1 MTAARERR
9 VPDVTLERFRLREL
23 PPEEMESIA
32 LQLRTDPELRD
43 RFDSLA
49 ASDQAIAA
57 DDFPARLAEQVLQRG
72 SASRR
77 AAGTTRPLRRLVLA
91 SALGAGLIAVAIAQP
106 WSSPHAPAAGGDVI
120 KGLEP
125 SLTIYRRTPNGSETL
140 ADGAPAHGGDLLRV
154 GYVSAGQ
161 RYGVILSIDGRGVV
175 TLHLPTT
182 GDAAASLRPGE
193 LVLLDQAYELDDAP
207 AWEGFYFVTADQ
219 PFAVE
224 TIRDAARRAGGHNR
238 RSPPQSL
245 PLPAD
250 FSQARFSIQKE
261 VRP

>member
-9 VPDVTLERFRLREL
+9 VPDVMLERFRLREL
-23 PPEEMESIA
+23 PPEEIESIA
-32 LQLRTDPELRD
+32 QQLRTDPELRD

-57 DDFPARLAEQVLQRG
+57 DHFPARLAEQVLQRR
-72 SASRR
+72 SARR
-77 AAGTTRPLRRLVLA
+77 AAGTTRPLRGLVLA
-91 SALGAGLIAVAIAQP
+91 SALGAGLITVAIAQP
-106 WSSPHAPAAGGDVI
+106 WSSPHAPAAGGDTI

-125 SLTIYRRTPNGSETL
+125 SLTIYRRTLNGSETL
-140 ADGAPAHGGDLLRV
+140 ADGASAHGGDLLRV

-182 GDAAASLRPGE
+182 GRVAASLRAGE
-193 LVLLDQAYELDDAP
+193 VVLLDQAYELDDAP

-224 TIRDAARRAGGHNR
+224 TIRDAARRAGEDNL

-245 PLPAD
+245 PLPAS
-250 FSQARFSIQKE
+250 FTQARFSIQKE

>member
-1 MTAARERR
+1 MTAARDRR
-9 VPDVTLERFRLREL
+9 VPEVTLERFRLREL
-23 PPEEMESIA
+23 PPGEMESLA
-32 LQLRTDPELRD
+32 QQLRTDPELRG

-49 ASDQAIAA
+49 ASDQALAA
-57 DDFPARLAEQVLQRG
+57 DHFPARLAEQVLLRR
-72 SASRR
+72 SAARR
-77 AAGTTRPLRRLVLA
+77 AATTRPLRALALV

-106 WSSPHAPAAGGDVI
+106 WSSPHVPAAGGDAI

-125 SLTIYRRTPNGSETL
+125 SLTIYRQTPNGSETL
-140 ADGAPAHGGDLLRV
+140 ADGASAHGGDLLRV

-161 RYGVILSIDGRGVV
+161 HYGVILSIDGRGIV

-182 GDAAASLRPGE
+182 GGVAASLRAGE
-193 LVLLDQAYELDDAP
+193 AVLLDQAYELDDAP

-224 TIRDAARRAGGHNR
+224 TIRDAARRADTHDL

-245 PLPAD
+245 PLPAG
-250 FSQARFSIQKE
+250 FAQARFSIQKE

>member
-32 LQLRTDPELRD
+32 QQLRTDPELRD
-43 RFDSLA
+43 RFESLA

-57 DDFPARLAEQVLQRG
+57 DHFPARLAEQVLQRR
-72 SASRR
+72 SAARR
-77 AAGTTRPLRRLVLA
+77 TAATTLPLRGLVLA

-106 WSSPHAPAAGGDVI
+106 WSSPHAPAAGGDTI

-125 SLTIYRRTPNGSETL
+125 SLAIYRRTPNGSETL
-140 ADGAPAHGGDLLRV
+140 ADGASAHGGDLLRV

-182 GDAAASLRPGE
+182 GGVAASLRVGE
-193 LVLLDQAYELDDAP
+193 VVLLDQAYELDDAP

-224 TIRDAARRAGGHNR
+224 PIRDAARRAVEHSL

-245 PLPAD
+245 PLPAG
-250 FSQARFSIQKE
+250 FTQARFSIQKE

>member
-1 MTAARERR
+1 MTAAPERR

-23 PPEEMESIA
+23 PPEEMESIEQ
-32 LQLRTDPELRD
+32 QLRADPELRD
-43 RFDSLA
+43 RFDSLV

-57 DDFPARLAEQVLQRG
+57 DHFPARLAEQVLQRR
-72 SASRR
+72 SATRR
-77 AAGTTRPLRRLVLA
+77 VAGTTPLRGLLLA

-106 WSSPHAPAAGGDVI
+106 WSSPHAPAASGDAI

-125 SLTIYRRTPNGSETL
+125 SLAIYRRTPNGSETL
-140 ADGAPAHGGDLLRV
+140 ADGASAHGGDLLRI

-161 RYGVILSIDGRGVV
+161 RYGVILSIDGRGIV
-175 TLHLPTT
+175 TLHLPAT
-182 GDAAASLRPGE
+182 GGVAASLRAGE

-224 TIRDAARRAGGHNR
+224 TIRDAARRAGEHSLR
-238 RSPPQSL
+238 TPPPSL
-245 PLPAD
+245 PLPGG
-250 FSQARFSIQKE
+250 FTQARFSIQKE

>member
-1 MTAARERR
+1 
-9 VPDVTLERFRLREL
+9 
-23 PPEEMESIA
+23 MESIA
-32 LQLRTDPELRD
+32 RQLRTDPELRD
-43 RFDSLA
+43 RVDSLA
-49 ASDQAIAA
+49 ASDRA
-57 DDFPARLAEQVLQRG
+57 DRSRPSAGPARRAGAAATIGRSPRG
-72 SASRR
+72 GHH
-77 AAGTTRPLRRLVLA
+77 AAAAPLVLA

-106 WSSPHAPAAGGDVI
+106 WSWPQAPAAGGDAI

-125 SLTIYRRTPNGSETL
+125 SLTIYRRTANGSETL
-140 ADGAPAHGGDLLRV
+140 ADGAPAHAGDLLRV

-182 GDAAASLRPGE
+182 GGVAASLRAGE
-193 LVLLDQAYELDDAP
+193 AVLLDQAYELDDAP

-224 TIRDAARRAGGHNR
+224 TIRDAARRAGKHDL

-245 PLPAD
+245 PLPAG
-250 FSQARFSIQKE
+250 FTQTRFSIQKE

>member
-9 VPDVTLERFRLREL
+9 VPDVTLERFRLSEL
-23 PPEEMESIA
+23 PPEEMASIA
-32 LQLRTDPELRD
+32 RQLRTDPELRD
-43 RFDSLA
+43 RVDSLA
-49 ASDQAIAA
+49 ASDRAIAA
-57 DDFPARLAEQVLQRG
+57 DHLPARLAEQVLQRR
-72 SASRR
+72 SAARR
-77 AAGTTRPLRRLVLA
+77 VTGTTRPLRLVLA

-106 WSSPHAPAAGGDVI
+106 WSWPQAPAAGGDAI

-125 SLTIYRRTPNGSETL
+125 SLTIYRRTANGSETL
-140 ADGAPAHGGDLLRV
+140 ADGAPAHAGDLLRV

-182 GDAAASLRPGE
+182 GTVAASLRAGE
-193 LVLLDQAYELDDAP
+193 AVLLDQAYELDDAP

-224 TIRDAARRAGGHNR
+224 TIRDAARRAGKHDL

-245 PLPAD
+245 PLPAG
-250 FSQARFSIQKE
+250 FTQTRFSIQKE

>member
-1 MTAARERR
+1 MIAARERR

-23 PPEEMESIA
+23 PLEEMESIA
-32 LQLRTDPELRD
+32 QRLRTDPELRE

-57 DDFPARLAEQVLQRG
+57 DRFPARLAEQVLQRQ
-72 SASRR
+72 SAARR
-77 AAGTTRPLRRLVLA
+77 PATTWPLRGLLVA
-91 SALGAGLIAVAIAQP
+91 SALGAALVAVAITHP
-106 WSSPHAPAAGGDVI
+106 WSSPQAPAAGGDVI

-140 ADGAPAHGGDLLRV
+140 ADGASAHGGDLLRV
-154 GYVSAGQ
+154 GYVSAGR

-182 GDAAASLRPGE
+182 GDVAAGLRAGE
-193 LVLLDQAYELDDAP
+193 VVLLDQAYELDDAP
-207 AWEGFYFVTADQ
+207 AWERFYFVTADQ

-224 TIRDAARRAGGHNR
+224 TIRDAARHAVEHQLHS
-238 RSPPQSL
+238 SPHTL
-245 PLPAD
+245 PLPAG
-250 FSQARFSIQKE
+250 FTQARFSIQKE

>member
-1 MTAARERR
+1 MTPAGKRR

-32 LQLRTDPELRD
+32 QRLRTDPELRE
-43 RFDSLA
+43 RFDWLA

-57 DDFPARLAEQVLQRG
+57 DHLPARLAEQVLQRR
-72 SASRR
+72 SAARR
-77 AAGTTRPLRRLVLA
+77 AAGTTRPLRGLA
-91 SALGAGLIAVAIAQP
+91 LATALGAALIAVTIAKP
-106 WSSPHAPAAGGDVI
+106 WSSPDAPIRGDAI

-140 ADGAPAHGGDLLRV
+140 ADGAPAHGGDLLRI

-175 TLHLPTT
+175 TLHLPST
-182 GDAAASLRPGE
+182 GGVAASLRAGE

-207 AWEGFYFVTADQ
+207 AWERFYFVTADHS
-219 PFAVE
+219 FDVE
-224 TIRDAARRAGGHNR
+224 TIRDAARRAAEQSLR
-238 RSPPQSL
+238 TPPQSL
-245 PLPAD
+245 PLPSGFA
-250 FSQARFSIQKE
+250 QARFSIQKE